1 MAVDQLLK
9 RQFWVVILVLTSVA
23 AFFDAQGVTQ
33 LAGAGLA
40 PDESSLAAP
49 PVVPRVPPMSSGG
62 TIRSM
67 SAEAILARNPFDS
80 VTGRLF
86 DPAAPAPSDS
96 TDAPAVAALDMS
108 DPFNAPACD
117 GVKVIIIAASTNPDW
132 SFAAFSSTGAPGAAA
147 SPEGGKSVLRRRGG
161 EIDGKEIKYIAWDR
175 VWLASGATLCQAQMF
190 HPAPPPSASASAKPP
205 ATVPSGGAAGV
216 APDISKGIQKTGP
229 NEYSIDRGVVD
240 KILENQAE
248 LMRQARIVPETENGK
263 VVGIR
268 LYGVR
273 PDTLLGVLGMEN
285 GDRLEKINGF
295 DMASPEKALE
305 AYARLRTAD
314 KLTVQLNRR
323 GAETILDFNIK

>member
-9 RQFWVVILVLTSVA
+9 RQFWAVILLLTGIA

-40 PDESSLAAP
+40 PDESALAAP
-49 PVVPRVPPMSSGG
+49 PVVSRVPPVSSGG
-62 TIRSM
+62 VSHST
-67 SAEAILARNPFDS
+67 SAEAILSRNPFDS
-80 VTGRLF
+80 VTGDLH
-86 DPAAPAPSDS
+86 PAIAMASDS
-96 TDAPAVAALDMS
+96 VDAGSAPPLDMS

-117 GVKVIIIAASTNPDW
+117 GVKVLIIAASTNPDW

-147 SPEGGKSVLRRRGG
+147 SPDSGKSVLRRRGG
-161 EIDGKEIKYIAWDR
+161 EIDGKEVKYIAWDR
-175 VWLASGATLCQAQMF
+175 VWLASGATLCQARMF
-190 HPAPPPSASASAKPP
+190 YPAPPPSASAPRP
-205 ATVPSGGAAGV
+205 AASPTATGGSGV
-216 APDISKGIQKTGP
+216 APDISKGIQKVGP
-229 NEYSIDRGVVD
+229 NEYNIDRGVVD

-323 GAETILDFNIK
+323 GAETNLDFNIK